1 MKSLE
6 FENLIAPFKDKVFRF
21 AKRLLVSTE
30 EAEDATQEVMVR
42 LWHKKE
48 TLVNY
53 NSVEALAM
61 TMTKNFC
68 LDQLKSKRA
77 SNLQLVHSN
86 YRDNQVGVDQQLEA
100 RDSWNWVEKMIN
112 ELPEQ
117 QRLIIQMRDIEEF
130 EFTEIA
136 AVLEM
141 NETAVRVALSRA
153 RKTIREQLVAKHNY
167 GLTNS

>member
-1 MKSLE
+1 MPQSY
-6 FENLIAPFKDKVFRF
+6 
-21 AKRLLVSTE
+21 RLRT
-30 EAEDATQEVMVR
+30 
-42 LWHKKE
+42 
-48 TLVNY
+48 
-53 NSVEALAM
+53 
-61 TMTKNFC
+61 
-68 LDQLKSKRA
+68 
-77 SNLQLVHSN
+77 
-86 YRDNQVGVDQQLEA
+86 QVGVDQQLEA
-100 RDSWNWVEKMIN
+100 KDSWNWAEKMIN
-112 ELPEQ
+112 GLPEQ